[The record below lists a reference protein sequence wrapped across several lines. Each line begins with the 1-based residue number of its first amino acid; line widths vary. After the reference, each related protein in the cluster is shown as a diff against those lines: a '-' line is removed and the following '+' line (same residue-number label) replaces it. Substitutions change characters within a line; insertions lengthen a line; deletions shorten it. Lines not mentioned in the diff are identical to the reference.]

1 MLKFKLNLACSIGF
15 LVTLVISAAISKPWY
30 KFKYITTEC
39 MLVSHQSLIWFNS
52 PRLLRPCCS
61 FNLLSTMA
69 SSSLVLPSVSLNQ
82 KASFDVHDSYPL
94 KSSSSLCFGGSRHG
108 FRRLNLDK
116 SRVSMSVS
124 VGSTTA
130 VSDALF
136 ADYKPTTA
144 FLFPGQGAQAVGM
157 GQEAQKV
164 PAAAE
169 LYNKAN
175 EILGFDILD
184 VCINGPKEKLDST
197 VLSQPAI
204 YVTSLA
210 AVEILRAREGGQQ
223 IIDSVDV
230 TCGLSL
236 GEYTALAFAGAF
248 SFEDGLKLVKL
259 RGQAMQ
265 EAADAS
271 KGAMVSII
279 GLDSDKVQQLCD
291 AANEEVEEAEKVQ
304 IANYLCTG
312 NYAVSGGVKGIEA
325 VEAKAKSF
333 KARMTVRLAVAGAFH
348 TSFMSPALSKLESAL
363 AATQITTPR
372 IPVISNVD
380 AQPHADPD
388 TIKKIL
394 ARQVTSPVQW
404 ETTVKTLLSRGLEKS
419 YELGPGKV
427 IAGIVKRMDKTSP
440 IENIIA

>member
-1 MLKFKLNLACSIGF
+1 
-15 LVTLVISAAISKPWY
+15 
-30 KFKYITTEC
+30 

-52 PRLLRPCCS
+52 PRFLRP
-61 FNLLSTMA
+61 FNLHSTMA
-69 SSSLVLPSVSLNQ
+69 SSSLVLPSVSL
-82 KASFDVHDSYPL
+82 KHKVSIDALDSYPL
-94 KSSSSLCFGGSRHG
+94 RSSSSLCFGASKHG

-130 VSDALF
+130 VDDALF

-210 AVEILRAREGGQQ
+210 AIEILRARDGGQQ

-271 KGAMVSII
+271 RGAMASII

-348 TSFMSPALSKLESAL
+348 TGFMSPALSKLESAL
-363 AATQITTPR
+363 AATQIRTPR

-380 AQPHADPD
+380 AQPHSDPD

-404 ETTVKTLLSRGLEKS
+404 ETTVKTLLSRGLGKS

-440 IENIIA
+440 IENIMA

>member
-1 MLKFKLNLACSIGF
+1 MGH
-15 LVTLVISAAISKPWY
+15 
-30 KFKYITTEC
+30 E
-39 MLVSHQSLIWFNS
+39 
-52 PRLLRPCCS
+52 
-61 FNLLSTMA
+61 
-69 SSSLVLPSVSLNQ
+69 
-82 KASFDVHDSYPL
+82 
-94 KSSSSLCFGGSRHG
+94 
-108 FRRLNLDK
+108 
-116 SRVSMSVS
+116 
-124 VGSTTA
+124 
-130 VSDALF
+130 AL
-136 ADYKPTTA
+136 
-144 FLFPGQGAQAVGM
+144 
-157 GQEAQKV
+157 KV

-175 EILGFDILD
+175 KILGFDILD
-184 VCINGPKEKLDST
+184 VCIYGPKEKLDST
-197 VLSQPAI
+197 VFCQASI

-210 AVEILRAREGGQQ
+210 AVEMLRARAGGQQ

-265 EAADAS
+265 EAANAT

-279 GLDSDKVQQLCD
+279 GLDSCKVQQLCD
-291 AANEEVEEAEKVQ
+291 AANEEVEEDGKVQ
-304 IANYLCTG
+304 IANFLCSG

-333 KARMTVRLAVAGAFH
+333 KARMTVRLAVAAASH
-348 TSFMSPALSKLESAL
+348 TRFMKPALSQLESAL
-363 AATQITTPR
+363 AAIEIKTPR

-380 AQPHADPD
+380 AQPHADPE

-394 ARQVTSPVQW
+394 ARHITSPVQW
-404 ETTVKTLLSRGLEKS
+404 ETTVKTLLSRGLQKS

-427 IAGIVKRMDKTSP
+427 IAGIVKRMDKMSL
-440 IENIIA
+440 IENISM